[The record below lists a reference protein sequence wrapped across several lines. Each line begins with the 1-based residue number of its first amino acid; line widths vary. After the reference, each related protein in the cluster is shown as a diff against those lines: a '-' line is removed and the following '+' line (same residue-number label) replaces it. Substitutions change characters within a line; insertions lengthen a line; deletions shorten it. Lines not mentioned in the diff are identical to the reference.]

1 VTFGRL
7 GIFCTFLTSVFSID
21 AEVYRAI
28 TPLEV
33 KRNLYTDVYEP
44 S

>member
-1 VTFGRL
+1 VMFGRL

>member
-1 VTFGRL
+1 MMFGRL
-7 GIFCTFLTSVFSID
+7 GIFCTFLTSVFSIY

-33 KRNLYTDVYEP
+33 KGNLYTDVYEP